1 MAAAAKICDSCC
13 VRGKRFILT
22 TSRYNLDPWGHC
34 TCEWCRSPYSIG
46 IPSTLNY
53 SRKKLLIFPY
63 LLWVIVPYLVW
74 QSGHTVWRCHS
85 LQPEWDFFY
94 TRLRHT
100 KLIVLK
106 YHYSEFTEAKDD
118 GGGGDNW
125 SCKMCKAPVIPT
137 LTNQQQAFYWLE
149 AFPVAH
155 PTVSK
160 QWRQHPVLQYDI
172 LYAQHRNR

>member
-1 MAAAAKICDSCC
+1 MDYCAIFGMAEWTYCMKMPFTSAR
-13 VRGKRFILT
+13 VR
-22 TSRYNLDPWGHC
+22 
-34 TCEWCRSPYSIG
+34 
-46 IPSTLNY
+46 
-53 SRKKLLIFPY
+53 
-63 LLWVIVPYLVW
+63 
-74 QSGHTVWRCHS
+74 
-85 LQPEWDFFY
+85 FFY

-118 GGGGDNW
+118 GDGGDNW
-125 SCKMCKAPVIPT
+125 SCKTCKAPVNPT

-160 QWRQHPVLQYDI
+160 Q
-172 LYAQHRNR
+172 